1 MGVHRIPQ
9 KRIVRSP
16 FWLLTITVFLV
27 PTLPRW
33 VTHGLFLD
41 GLIYAAVSR
50 NLAVGVGTFWKPV
63 FTSTLA
69 PEFFAEHP
77 PLGLGIQ
84 SLFFRVLG
92 DGFWV
97 ENLFSLFLACLTVT
111 LIIWI
116 WRMLAPGMR
125 EIAWL
130 PILLWSL
137 IPVVTWAYSYNM
149 LEVTQTVFTL
159 ASCGVLIRSL
169 EGRQSM
175 AWGVIAAGLFV
186 CAAVFTK
193 GPGGFFPLAAIIL
206 YAVTTRK
213 IGWRAAMAWTGVLTA
228 MVVVAVAV
236 ILSSEAARANLVM
249 YFETQLGPSLQGA
262 RGGGGSRLRIFETLL
277 AQLGPIIGLALVF
290 LFINRWRWRVDT
302 SDGRRAAA
310 FCLLVA
316 VSASLPIG
324 LSPRQSGHYLLPSFP
339 FYAIGMALL
348 FGPIV
353 AGLVG
358 RIRTHAPAIK
368 IWTGLGAVALLTV
381 VLFSVSIFGQ
391 IGRDRDLIEDVWR
404 IEKIVG
410 TEKTLSTC
418 RDLDREWIIHG
429 YFCRYGGIELD
440 PSETQRQFFV
450 SRSSACNDGVVREYH
465 RVGTDTQ
472 ILTLF
477 EREVGEAPIG
487 GR

>member
-1 MGVHRIPQ
+1 MALHRNPQ
-9 KRIVRSP
+9 KRIVHSP
-16 FWLLTITVFLV
+16 FWLLAATVFLV

-97 ENLFSLFLACLTVT
+97 ENLFSLVLASLTAM

-116 WRMLAPGMR
+116 WRMLAPAMR

-149 LEVTQTVFTL
+149 LEITQTVFTL
-159 ASCGVLIRSL
+159 ASCGALIRSL
-169 EGRQSM
+169 QGRQSM
-175 AWGVIAAGLFV
+175 AWGVIAAGLFIF
-186 CAAVFTK
+186 AAVFTK

-206 YAVTTRK
+206 YAATSRK
-213 IGWRAAMAWTGVLTA
+213 ISWRAAIAWTGVLA
-228 MVVVAVAV
+228 VIVVAAVA
-236 ILSSEAARANLVM
+236 IMLASEAARANLVM
-249 YFETQLGPSLQGA
+249 YFETQLGPSLQGV

-277 AQLGPIIGLALVF
+277 AQLGPIIGLTLVF
-290 LFINRWRWRVDT
+290 LFVNRWRWQVGT
-302 SDGRRAAA
+302 SDGRRAAV

-316 VSASLPIG
+316 VSASLPVG

-339 FYAIGMALL
+339 LYAIGIALL

-353 AGLVG
+353 ADLVE
-358 RIRTHAPAIK
+358 RTRTHALAIK
-368 IWTGLGAVALLTV
+368 IWTGLGAVALISV

-391 IGRDRDLIEDVWR
+391 IGRDRELIEDVWQ
-404 IEKIVG
+404 IDKIVG
-410 TEKTLSTC
+410 TKTTLSTC
-418 RDLDREWIIHG
+418 RDLNREWIVHG
-429 YFCRYGGIELD
+429 YFCRYGGIKLD
-440 PSETQRQFFV
+440 PSETLRQFFV
-450 SRSSACNDGVVREYH
+450 SRSSGCNDGIARDYY
-465 RVGTDTQ
+465 RVEIDTQ
-472 ILTLF
+472 ILLLF
-477 EREVGEAPIG
+477 ERELGEEPIG